1 MMIDSLARNQ
11 NWAKVAQWA
20 GIFFTVLLFANFSVY
35 DPHFWVLINIT
46 LYLFHQ
52 TEE

>member
-11 NWAKVAQWA
+11 NWAKVAPWA

-35 DPHFWVLINIT
+35 DPHFWGIN
-46 LYLFHQ
+46 
-52 TEE
+52 